1 MPEEVA
7 PGPSGVPGR
16 VWSNPN
22 FRRLWA
28 GSAASTFGSEVAELA
43 LPLLAII
50 TLSASATAVGL
61 LRVAQFLPFLLVTL
75 PIGMLVDRHRA
86 HRLSFM
92 VGADLGRFLLVGT
105 IPLAVWAG
113 VGRME
118 LVYVAVFATGVLT
131 VLYQLSDF
139 ALLPSIVA
147 PEQLVD
153 ANGRIT
159 GTQAANEV
167 GGRGLGGLLIEATS
181 APAAVAVN
189 AVTFLVSALSLRRI
203 RLDDDGGA
211 LSSPAARFSW
221 HDTVEG
227 LRMVLRHRY
236 LRPLLGE
243 ASTYNIFNEMFV
255 LGLMLYAVRG
265 LGMNAAELG
274 LVFTASGVGAFVGSW
289 FGPRITGRWGYGRV
303 LLATVALGNTMPLAC
318 AFAGGFGGALLPV
331 LCAVF
336 VAMGLGSGIANV
348 HGVTLRQVAVPD
360 ELHGRVNAAY
370 RLLSWGGLPLGAA
383 VGGIV
388 AARWGALSATAVGAA
403 GMAASTLWILFSA
416 VPRLRRIADARW
428 DSPANGMTG
437 SPENPSPRAFTD

>member
-1 MPEEVA
+1 M
-7 PGPSGVPGR
+7 SGR
-16 VWSNPN
+16 VGANPN
-22 FRRLWA
+22 FRWLWT

-75 PIGMLVDRHRA
+75 PIGVLVDRHRT
-86 HRLSFM
+86 HRLTFM
-92 VGADLGRFLLVGT
+92 VGADLGRFLLVGS

-113 VGRME
+113 LGRIE
-118 LVYVAVFATGVLT
+118 LVYIAVFAAGVLT

-153 ANGRIT
+153 ANGKIA
-159 GTQAANEV
+159 GTQAANEI

-189 AVTFLVSALSLRRI
+189 AVMFLVSALSLRRI
-203 RLDDDGGA
+203 RLEVRGDTADTADAGV
-211 LSSPAARFSW
+211 LSAPPTRFTW
-221 HDTVEG
+221 RDTVEG
-227 LRMVLRHRY
+227 LRLVLRHRY

-243 ASTYNIFNEMFV
+243 AATYNAFNEMFI

-274 LVFTASGVGAFVGSW
+274 LVFTASGIGAFFGSW
-289 FGPRITGRWGYGRV
+289 FGSRVTERWGYGRV

-318 AFAGGFGGALLPV
+318 AFASGLGDALLPV
-331 LCAVF
+331 LCTVF
-336 VAMGLGSGIANV
+336 AAMGLGSGIANV
-348 HGVTLRQVAVPD
+348 HSVTLRQVAIAE

-370 RLLSWGGLPLGAA
+370 RLMSWGAMPLGAA
-383 VGGIV
+383 VGGVV
-388 AARWGALSATAVGAA
+388 ARNGALLATTVGAA
-403 GMAASTLWILFSA
+403 GMAASTLWIAFSA
-416 VPRLRRIADARW
+416 VPRLRRIEDARR
-428 DSPANGMTG
+428 DHPT
-437 SPENPSPRAFTD
+437 PHTVTD